1 MLTEDTFLKAR
12 EEIYKLQKAQD
23 KIYEKIYS
31 KFPEKSKEQF
41 PELEFMLEDFLYNN
55 IYYSG
60 KDVNR
65 FLNELYIKEVL
76 LEI

>member
-12 EEIYKLQKAQD
+12 EEIYKLQKAKD

-76 LEI
+76 LVI